1 MRKIYF
7 VLLVFILPLFAI
19 AANDGAAPAE
29 GVTALP
35 CYDMDAEACH
45 AFYLTNSQRAENGQ
59 APMEYCQECFVMAQ
73 DQSDDMKARGY
84 FSHTRP
90 NGETFMQRA
99 NRFGIKNW
107 AGENIAMNK
116 SAANAVARLMKSP
129 GHRKNILN
137 PKYNAFAVGHR
148 DGLYT
153 QVFWKRPAPA
163 APAQ

>member
-1 MRKIYF
+1 MKKIYF
-7 VLLVFILPLFAI
+7 VLLVFVLPLFAI
-19 AANDGAAPAE
+19 AANDGAE
-29 GVTALP
+29 SVTALP
-35 CYDMDAEACH
+35 CYNMDSEACS

-59 APMEYCQECFVMAQ
+59 PPMEYCQECFVMAQ

-153 QVFWKRPAPA
+153 QVFWKRAQPQ
-163 APAQ
+163 PAQ